1 MPVVKW
7 YEPTDRGLEERIR
20 ERLERLRG
28 LDRETKKKK

>member
-1 MPVVKW
+1 LKW

-20 ERLERLRG
+20 ERLEHLRG